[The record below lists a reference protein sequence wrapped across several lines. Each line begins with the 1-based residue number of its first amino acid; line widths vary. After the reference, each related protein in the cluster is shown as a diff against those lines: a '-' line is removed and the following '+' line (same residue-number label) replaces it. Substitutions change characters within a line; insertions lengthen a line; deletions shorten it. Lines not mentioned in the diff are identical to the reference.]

1 MRVARGFTLIELMI
15 TVVVVGILA
24 AIAYPSYQTYM
35 QKVRRSEAQ
44 QLMTAISS
52 RQAQYIIDAR
62 GYTETI
68 GAGGLNVNQQGWTC
82 AATCSNAY
90 YTVSMTPAPD
100 NTATP
105 PTYTITATPS
115 GQQADD
121 GAMTLDHTGTKT
133 RGPHAGW

>member
-1 MRVARGFTLIELMI
+1 MRVARGFALIELMI

-35 QKVRRSEAQ
+35 TKVRRSEAQ

-62 GYTETI
+62 GYTATI
-68 GAGGLNVNQQGWTC
+68 GAGGLNMGSEDWTC
-82 AATCSNAY
+82 TATCTGRFYVIA
-90 YTVSMTPAPD
+90 VAAD
-100 NTATP
+100 NTTTP
-105 PTYTITATPS
+105 PSYTITATPS

-121 GAMTLDHTGTKT
+121 GAMTLDHTGAKTKD
-133 RGPHAGW
+133 GHAGW